1 MMGGLEA
8 YELRLIR
15 CFLAG
20 SRDVDASHAGD
31 EGTEISS
38 SAEVDNCIDG
48 TGNFEEGIREVVAQI
63 ENGFYAKALA
73 SKWVSILF
81 GDMSKFDISGG
92 NGKDAA
98 QFFYEFVESRVA
110 GTWTSESGGAATD
123 EEADHRA
130 VLILSLGVAALCAF
144 VQANMTGPTDQK
156 FSCSPLLSVLEGVGA
171 PVGYF
176 EKEWESWARSQLM
189 IDGCDLIGKFDLPQY
204 LILAKLLL
212 VNPAERMVKTQE
224 TRRKGPRT
232 SSWWGLRALMMQ
244 QRVLAERS
252 ASILSLCITFSKETC
267 EKFGTHEAVQQLGWN
282 LRSQEAKSLAAAVH
296 LEVGFME
303 HLYGHNDA
311 ARESFDK
318 AGGACGLEFEI
329 TGVLGYR
336 TEYQEEAKAQMV
348 LVTKTVPAEDDAW
361 LDFLDGVEV
370 KHQEAE
376 SNVEKCEIHLLPKL
390 VEYKDST
397 QSENLHGVDKKGLNS
412 IEQAVVLA
420 WCVDVKKSNPE
431 DELRSWQMA
440 PYIEAIDEQQ
450 RSPFMVK
457 AWCQLLRIRWE
468 TTRTRTRERAFLMM
482 EQLTDD
488 IRRGDLKVSQRMLYA
503 FCVPFPILTA
513 LLKEYAEMMV
523 RFGIVGDA
531 LRLFEELEMW
541 NSLIDCYCL
550 LGKKAAA
557 ADLIRERLKVQPE
570 EPRLWCSL
578 GDVIMDDEC
587 YNKAWEF
594 SGYHFARAQR
604 SLARTAYNKHNY
616 TKAIEHWDLALS
628 LNPLYPDGWFALG
641 SSATK
646 AKDLDKA
653 VHAFT
658 RQVQLDPE
666 NGESWN
672 NIAAINM
679 QKKRSKEAFVAF
691 REALKLKRN
700 SWQMWE
706 NFAQV
711 ALDVANFSQAILALE
726 KVLDLSE
733 EKRVDIIAYRRLIE
747 ELEVRKGLLVRPGT
761 NSCKPKKDTDENP
774 DAEDEFDSFASLALP
789 LPTVASSSKKSLPA
803 GDIEELSLSES
814 HVGSL
819 ASSKETDM
827 LLEKTGKLLSRI
839 VAKGQGGGE
848 VWGLKARWHK
858 IMGDMNMCVEAL
870 LKQVRAYQGSKW
882 QSSQE
887 NFEKFARV
895 SLQLCEAYLEMA
907 LTGSGKRE
915 LSAAQMLLRNT
926 IKQAEP
932 FKNTQQFKDLESCLL
947 KVKSLTEAI

>member
-15 CFLAG
+15 CFLGG
-20 SRDVDASHAGD
+20 SRNADASHAGD
-31 EGTEISS
+31 ERTEISRF
-38 SAEVDNCIDG
+38 AEADDCIDG
-48 TGNFEEGIREVVAQI
+48 TGNFEEGIREVVAFI

-73 SKWVSILF
+73 SKWVSTLF
-81 GDMSKFDISGG
+81 GDLPKFDISGT
-92 NGKDAA
+92 NGKDGAK
-98 QFFYEFVESRVA
+98 FFYEFVESKVA
-110 GTWTSESGGAATD
+110 GTWTSEIDGATTD
-123 EEADHRA
+123 EGGDHRA

-156 FSCSPLLSVLEGVGA
+156 LSCSPFTSVLEGCGA
-171 PVGYF
+171 PLGYF
-176 EKEWESWARSQLM
+176 DKEWDSWARSQLM

-224 TRRKGPRT
+224 SRRNGPKT
-232 SSWWGLRALMMQ
+232 WSWWGLRALMMQ

-252 ASILSLCITFSKETC
+252 PSILSLCITFSKEIS

-282 LRSQEAKSLAAAVH
+282 LRSQEAKNLTAAVH

-336 TEYQEEAKAQMV
+336 TKYQEEAKAQMV
-348 LVTKTVPAEDDAW
+348 LLKKTVPTEEDTW

-370 KHQEAE
+370 KHQEPE
-376 SNVEKCEIHLLPKL
+376 SDVENSEIHLVPKL
-390 VEYKDST
+390 LESKDST
-397 QSENLHGVDKKGLNS
+397 QSDNLQSVDKKGLNS

-457 AWCQLLRIRWE
+457 VWCQLLRIRWE
-468 TTRTRTRERAFLMM
+468 ATRTRTRERAFLMM
-482 EQLTDD
+482 EKLTDD
-488 IRRGDLKVSQRMLYA
+488 MRRGDLKVSQRMLYA

-594 SGYHFARAQR
+594 SGHHFARAQR
-604 SLARTAYNKHNY
+604 SLARTAYHKHNY
-616 TKAIEHWDLALS
+616 MKSIEHWDLALS
-628 LNPLYPDGWFALG
+628 LNPLHPDGWFALG
-641 SSATK
+641 SAATK

-653 VHAFT
+653 IHAFT

-679 QKKRSKEAFVAF
+679 QKKRSKEAFAAF

-711 ALDVANFSQAILALE
+711 SLDVANFSQAILALE

-733 EKRVDIIAYRRLIE
+733 EKRVDIIAYRRLMK
-747 ELEVRKGLLVRPGT
+747 ELEIRKGLLVRPKT
-761 NSCKPKKDTDENP
+761 NSFKDTDENR
-774 DAEDEFDSFASLALP
+774 DAEDEFDSLSSLGLP
-789 LPTVASSSKKSLPA
+789 SPAVAFSSKENLPE
-803 GDIEELSLSES
+803 GDTQELSPSES
-814 HVGSL
+814 DSGSL
-819 ASSKETDM
+819 VSSKETDM

-839 VAKGQGGGE
+839 VARGQGGGE
-848 VWGLKARWHK
+848 VWGLKARWHQ
-858 IMGDMNMCVEAL
+858 IMGDMDMCVEAL

-882 QSSQE
+882 QSSEE

-907 LTGSGKRE
+907 LSGSGKRE
-915 LSAAQMLLRNT
+915 LSAAHMLLRNT

-932 FKNTQQFKDLESCLL
+932 FNNTQQFKDLESCLL
-947 KVKSLTEAI
+947 KVKSLMQAI